1 MTLDKIVLLED
12 VFEAYQTSLKN
23 WGFSSLVIIAMR
35 DKKMSLE
42 IFKCFGHYSCILLN
56 SWQVFRLGI
65 PHVVGYDI
73 YILEIETFTMY

>member
-23 WGFSSLVIIAMR
+23 WGFSSLVIIAAMR
-35 DKKMSLE
+35 DKN